1 MIVKTKQDICRVNI
15 LNLFGN
21 DLQNHLISNRTR
33 AEAFAGLGRFMF
45 DLYFA
50 IPHQPIRVCFCCRC
64 CICSCYHADVAV
76 AVAVIFAVFVVL
88 LPLLWMLPLLVQL
101 LVLLLLVLPLLL
113 CLMLMMLLVQLRQN
127 RISEAC
133 FIDEPLICIKTVRK
147 A

>member
-1 MIVKTKQDICRVNI
+1 MNI
-15 LNLFGN
+15 LNLFEN

-76 AVAVIFAVFVVL
+76 AVAVIFAVFFCVVA
-88 LPLLWMLPLLVQL
+88 VA
-101 LVLLLLVLPLLL
+101 VDVA
-113 CLMLMMLLVQLRQN
+113 VVGAVAGAFAV
-127 RISEAC
+127 SVAVAVVFDVDDVAGAVAAE
-133 FIDEPLICIKTVRK
+133 
-147 A
+147 